1 MQTLKFDTISS
12 NWKLFKNDRKFF
24 YFPLKALFVL
34 KIFIFLSWLFGH
46 VEKQLDKTAKVNF
59 KFFDAIGWEINNY
72 STQIAQY
79 FKRWRQPDNKIWS
92 VDKI

>member
-12 NWKLFKNDRKFF
+12 NWKLFKNDGKFF

-79 FKRWRQPDNKIWS
+79 FKR
-92 VDKI
+92 